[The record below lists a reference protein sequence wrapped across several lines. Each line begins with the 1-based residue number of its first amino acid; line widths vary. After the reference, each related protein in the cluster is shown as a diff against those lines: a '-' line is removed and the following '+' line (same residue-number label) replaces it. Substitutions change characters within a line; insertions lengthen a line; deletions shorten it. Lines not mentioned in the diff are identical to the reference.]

1 MNTNSFKSTV
11 LDPLVKGFFSK
22 IRRYNDLDTSEF
34 YENHKNYCIEFIKRW
49 RIDLDNENSDIKEL
63 QKEFV
68 YLFFSE
74 NPEYDYFKFELD
86 LSMDKTKSKKN
97 ISNVGDSIRIA
108 KNDINKYN
116 QLIGFKIRNELS
128 QFTITLEHNKN
139 RKLNIKLN
147 DPEIAGLIIES
158 YYSLINF
165 FYGSMSSNQFPGEP
179 TKITYIDDGSLL
191 HITKKTTISERKKE
205 IVQAFV
211 EYFNIEASNKVLKFF
226 PIHERLG
233 WACSKEKY
241 NEIEKKSKK
250 REKRRGIDFEDYQY
264 TYIDDIHRK
273 ARNSTKNKKQ
283 KIPS

>member
-1 MNTNSFKSTV
+1 
-11 LDPLVKGFFSK
+11 
-22 IRRYNDLDTSEF
+22 
-34 YENHKNYCIEFIKRW
+34 
-49 RIDLDNENSDIKEL
+49 
-63 QKEFV
+63 
-68 YLFFSE
+68 
-74 NPEYDYFKFELD
+74 
-86 LSMDKTKSKKN
+86 
-97 ISNVGDSIRIA
+97 
-108 KNDINKYN
+108 
-116 QLIGFKIRNELS
+116 
-128 QFTITLEHNKN
+128 
-139 RKLNIKLN
+139 
-147 DPEIAGLIIES
+147 
-158 YYSLINF
+158 
-165 FYGSMSSNQFPGEP
+165 MSSNQFPGEP